1 MEDGPYDALITIEGG
16 YLARFHAVQSD
27 EDLSPVDE
35 EEEATLPEGR

>member
-1 MEDGPYDALITIEGG
+1 EDGPYDALIAIEGG

-35 EEEATLPEGR
+35 EEEVALPEGR